1 MHVATDQPRYDLL
14 IEDCNARIRARM
26 GGMTI
31 ADSARAKRL
40 REANLPPVI
49 YFPRA
54 DVRMDLLVA
63 TPQRTYCPFRGN
75 ASYWTLTLGDRRFEN
90 IAWSYEEPY
99 QESLSIRGHVA
110 FDRSR
115 MEAIGEDAGVAAPH
129 RENIVPA
136 AINPLWFWLMTE
148 APAAPSERDLVERFA
163 RALIDVGIPVWRL
176 WLAIRTLHPQL
187 FGDGYTWEDNGQGVQ
202 HLMVDQDVLENPS
215 YVESPARTVLEGAGG
230 LRRRLDVT
238 NPTLDYALVRELHA
252 QGATDYVAMPF
263 VFSNGQI
270 NAISLTTRRA
280 GGFSTADLG
289 HVYEV
294 LPLLTR
300 VFEVHATRQLAA
312 NLLNVYL
319 GRQSGA
325 KVLNGLVK
333 RGDGEDVHAVIWFCD
348 LRDSTHLAETMP
360 RPAFLRLLDQFFD
373 CTAGAVLAHGG
384 EVLRFIGDASLAIF
398 PVSQAGDVG
407 VQDAPQI
414 RRACE
419 TALTAALDA
428 LERVRLRN
436 DLRTAAGE
444 TPFDLGIGLHVGDVM
459 YGNIGT
465 AERLELSVIGAAANE
480 AARVEAMTKTLG
492 TPLVLSEAFAR
503 HMPARVRSLGRH
515 LLRGQQETR
524 ELFTL
529 AEPLA
534 AQPEDARH

>member
-1 MHVATDQPRYDLL
+1 MHAATDQPRYELL
-14 IEDCNARIRARM
+14 IEDCSARIRARLS
-26 GGMTI
+26 GMTL
-31 ADSARAKRL
+31 ADSTHAKRL

-49 YFPRA
+49 YFPRT

-63 TPQRTYCPFRGN
+63 TPQHTYCPFRGN
-75 ASYWTLTLGDRRFEN
+75 ASYWNLTLGDRRFEN

-99 QESLSIRGHVA
+99 EDALSIRGHVA

-115 MEAIGEDAGVAAPH
+115 MDAIGEDASAAVPN
-129 RENIVPA
+129 RGTAAPA
-136 AINPLWFWLMTE
+136 AINPLWSWMMTE

-163 RALIDVGIPVWRL
+163 RALLDVGIPVWRL
-176 WLAIRTLHPQL
+176 WLSIRTLHPQL
-187 FGDGYTWEDNGQGVQ
+187 LGDGYTWEDNGQGVQ
-202 HLMVDQDVLENPS
+202 HLVYDRGALNEPR
-215 YVESPARTVLEGAGG
+215 YLESPARPVFEGAGG
-230 LRRRLDVT
+230 LRRRLDVA
-238 NPTLDYALVRELHA
+238 NPMLDYALIRELQM

-270 NAISLTTRRA
+270 NAISLTTRRP
-280 GGFSTADLG
+280 GGFTTADLG

-300 VFEVHATRQLAA
+300 VFEVHAARQLAA

-348 LRDSTHLAETMP
+348 MRDSTRLAETMP
-360 RPAFLRLLDQFFD
+360 RPAFLQLLDQYFD

-398 PVSQAGDVG
+398 SISKVGDVG
-407 VQDAPQI
+407 IQDSPQTA
-414 RRACE
+414 RACE

-428 LERVRLRN
+428 LERVRLCNGMRS
-436 DLRTAAGE
+436 AAGE
-444 TPFDLGIGLHVGDVM
+444 TPFELGIGLHVGDVM

-480 AARVEAMTKTLG
+480 AARVEAMTRALG
-492 TPLVLSEAFAR
+492 TPLVLSQAFAR
-503 HMPARVRSLGRH
+503 HMPSRVHSLGRH
-515 LLRGQQETR
+515 VLRGQQETR
-524 ELFTL
+524 ELFTC
-529 AEPLA
+529 ADRVA
-534 AQPEDARH
+534 A